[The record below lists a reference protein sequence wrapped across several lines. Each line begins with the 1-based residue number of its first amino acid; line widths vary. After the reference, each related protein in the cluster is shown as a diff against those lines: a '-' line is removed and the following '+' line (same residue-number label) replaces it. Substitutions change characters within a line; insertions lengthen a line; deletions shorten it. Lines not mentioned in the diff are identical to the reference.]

1 MSRLTYHWICSCS
14 FQCVAEVIFTAWFSI
29 LFWEQSAES
38 HVIFCLLKIT
48 CTNISI
54 NALIF
59 TTSSPWQNRP
69 LVNKKLLLHY
79 PTAVNPTQSEKENF
93 SFVCFP
99 LVYSKWVL
107 TDFWSWEHIFWKAFL
122 TLVCWINP
130 AAIFHWSFL
139 INTTLKFGSKPE
151 CEGCF
156 LSSSASCV
164 QRLFLRGD

>member
-1 MSRLTYHWICSCS
+1 MSRLTCHWICSCS

-93 SFVCFP
+93 LLCVCFP

-130 AAIFHWSFL
+130 AAIFRWSFL
-139 INTTLKFGSKPE
+139 INTR
-151 CEGCF
+151 CC